1 MIQIEDIN
9 GENIDIINLSE
20 AIKQADYFR
29 NFAHSDKLFEKFDEK
44 RQAYWQD
51 LYEKLMK
58 ISDLDVQKS
67 KQ

>member
-29 NFAHSDKLFEKFDEK
+29 NFAHSDKLFEKFDKK

-51 LYEKLMK
+51 VYEKLVA
-58 ISDLDVQKS
+58 ISDLEVEQTKE
-67 KQ
+67 

>member
-29 NFAHSDKLFEKFDEK
+29 NFSHSDKLFEKFDKK

-51 LYEKLMK
+51 VYEKLVA
-58 ISDLDVQKS
+58 ISNLDVQQT

>member
-1 MIQIEDIN
+1 MIQIEDKN
-9 GENIDIINLSE
+9 GEKFEVTNLSE

-29 NFAHSDKLFEKFDEK
+29 NFYHTDKRFEEFDRK
-44 RQAYWQD
+44 RQVYWQD

-58 ISDLDVQKS
+58 ISNLNVQQT

>member
-1 MIQIEDIN
+1 MIQIEDKN
-9 GENIDIINLSE
+9 GENVEVNNLNQ

-29 NFAHSDKLFEKFDEK
+29 NFSHTDKLFEKFDQK

-51 LYEKLMK
+51 MYEKLMK
-58 ISDLDVQKS
+58 ISDLEVKEN